1 MHALHE
7 LREFVSYLPSSNRDA
22 SPQVACS
29 DPADR
34 KVLALEQII
43 PPESTTPYD
52 MKVIIGFFYES
63 NCFVIGC
70 YQSTYR

>member
-1 MHALHE
+1 M
-7 LREFVSYLPSSNRDA
+7 
-22 SPQVACS
+22 ACS

-52 MKVIIGFFYES
+52 MKVIIELVEKDS
-63 NCFVIGC
+63 NGSILGC
-70 YQSTYR
+70 HQPTH